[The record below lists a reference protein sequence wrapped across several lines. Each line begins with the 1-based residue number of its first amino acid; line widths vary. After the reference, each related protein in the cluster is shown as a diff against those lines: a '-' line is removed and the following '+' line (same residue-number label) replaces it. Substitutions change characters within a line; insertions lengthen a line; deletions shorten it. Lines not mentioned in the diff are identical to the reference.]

1 MQYIEM
7 PYVKNQV
14 SKIVFG
20 SAIQPFLDGTNQNEL
35 LDAVYEMGVTTIDT
49 ARVYGDA
56 EISLGKWIYEKNMR
70 DKIVLLSKC
79 GHHDL
84 VTGEKRVNEKEM
96 RRDFEASSNYLK
108 TDYIDIYV
116 LHRDDPDMA
125 AGEIVEIFNA
135 MHAEGKIGAFGGSNW
150 THQRIEEANEYAYK
164 HNLIPFTVSSPNFG
178 LAEMVSDP
186 WGGGCVSI
194 SGPQNAEVREWYKK
208 NNISVFAYASLAH
221 GLFSGRIKS
230 TEPEKADLV
239 MDEAGMKGFFCEANM
254 ERLRR
259 CEELAAKKGCTVP
272 QLAMA
277 WILKQD
283 LNVCALVG
291 TSNIGRMKENVAA
304 LDIPLTAGELGFLD
318 LR

>member
-1 MQYIEM
+1 MEYISV
-7 PYVKNQV
+7 PYVKNKV
-14 SKIVFG
+14 TKIVFG
-20 SAIQPFLDGTNQNEL
+20 TAIPVFLDGTDQNKL
-35 LDAVYEMGVTTIDT
+35 LDAAYEMGITTIDT

-56 EISLGKWIYEKNMR
+56 EKSLGKWIYEKNMR

-96 RRDFEASSNYLK
+96 RRDFEISSNYLK

-125 AGEIVEIFNA
+125 AGEIIEIFNA

-150 THQRIEEANEYAYK
+150 IHQRIEEANEYAYK

-178 LAEMVSDP
+178 LAEMVADP

-194 SGPQNAEVREWYKK
+194 SGSQNAEVREWYKK
-208 NNISVFAYASLAH
+208 NHISVFAYASLAH
-221 GLFSGRIKS
+221 GLLSGRVKS
-230 TEPEKADLV
+230 VEPEKASSI
-239 MDEAGMKGFFCEANM
+239 MDEAGMKGFFCEANI

-259 CEELAAKKGCTVP
+259 CEELATKKGCTVP

-277 WILKQD
+277 WSLKQD

-291 TSNIGRMKENVAA
+291 TSNIERLKQNVAA
-304 LDIPLTAGELGFLD
+304 LDIVLTKEELAWMNLE
-318 LR
+318 